1 MVETGFSA
9 LKFINMTNEIK
20 NPKSLN
26 LEINIETINSVREI
40 DKILRISKNKIKG
53 YTIGRTDLANSFFD
67 KKIKPNSKKI
77 FSLINYIIKKIK
89 KSNKKNKITIGGSVD
104 KKTFEILNQ
113 NKSLLKKI
121 NKIETRKVIFNIND
135 FAKDISA
142 LEDALEFEKIFN
154 NYMFLKTENP
164 RFKKRIAQLN
174 KRT

>member
-77 FSLINYIIKKIK
+77 FSLINYIIKKYK

-104 KKTFEILNQ
+104 KKNF
-113 NKSLLKKI
+113 
-121 NKIETRKVIFNIND
+121 
-135 FAKDISA
+135 
-142 LEDALEFEKIFN
+142 
-154 NYMFLKTENP
+154 
-164 RFKKRIAQLN
+164 
-174 KRT
+174 